1 MGEIVGFGSAPVVAA
16 WALSFILIVG
26 WLIAELLKRRLITV
40 PNFVL
45 LWVFF
50 LPIILQYPFTFSPV
64 NILSVGIGSYQSYRN
79 FIDPALL
86 ISLLGMAAFL
96 VGLALPVRRTSFSPA
111 SAIATGLE
119 RLCQPAWL
127 VAFSCFI
134 LLLYLVLLVGGLFG
148 AGGVRGAAQMSPLL
162 RPLYNVAHTILPLTT
177 ALTLLLGLQ
186 GRRIGILLLSV
197 TNLALGLL
205 TGARSVV
212 IGGILFYGLAV
223 LGYESMRRTLSV
235 ASVLKLVPLAGLLL
249 ILALYIGDVRE
260 GQYNILLTVATT
272 GAKLFYGNN
281 FSDLRDFAWV
291 RSYWNGEL
299 YGGKTEIAGL
309 LAFVPTALLPFRGEW
324 NWGVI
329 TTTLVGLNPE
339 VTPGLR
345 AGIFGEPYFNFGLAG
360 VVVAG
365 LFYGYMAARVHRWA
379 LHAVHSLPPQPARL
393 KVLAAFVTLSLAA
406 FVTLAF
412 AWATI
417 RPYPGAFTRYFAYYW
432 VWGLCAVALLLGMA
446 EYKTSPLR
454 KGGERGHL
462 FILLYVGAL
471 LIITRALNMFLYG
484 G

>member
-1 MGEIVGFGSAPVVAA
+1 MGEIVGLGSPPVVAA
-16 WALSFILIVG
+16 WALSLILILG
-26 WLIAELLKRRLITV
+26 WLLLELLKRRLVTA
-40 PNFVL
+40 PNFVF

-50 LPIILQYPFTFSPV
+50 LPIVLQYPFTFSPV
-64 NILSVGIGSYQSYRN
+64 NILAVGIGSYQNYRP
-79 FIDPALL
+79 FIDPAFL
-86 ISLLGMAAFL
+86 ISLVGMAAFL
-96 VGLALPVRRTSFSPA
+96 LGLALPVRRTTFAPA
-111 SAIATGLE
+111 SALATGLE
-119 RLCQPAWL
+119 RLSQPAWL

-134 LLLYLVLLVGGLFG
+134 LLLYLILFVGGLFG
-148 AGGVRGAAQMSPLL
+148 AGGVRGAAQTSPLL

-177 ALTLLLGLQ
+177 ALTLLVGIQ

-197 TNLALGLL
+197 TNLGLGLL

-223 LGYESMRRTLSV
+223 LGYQSMRRTLSV
-235 ASVLKLVPLAGLLL
+235 GTIVKLVPIAGLLL

-260 GQYNILLTVATT
+260 GQYNILLTVATA

-299 YGGKTEIAGL
+299 YGGKTELAGL
-309 LAFVPTALLPFRGEW
+309 LAFVPTALVPFRAQW

-345 AGIFGEPYFNFGLAG
+345 AGIFGEPYFNFGLSG

-365 LFYGYMAARVHRWA
+365 LFYGYIAARVQRWA
-379 LHAVHSLPPQPARL
+379 MHAVRSLPPQPARF

-406 FVTLAF
+406 NFLNTAGFFGFYLTLLVLAGVY
-412 AWATI
+412 TTDTVLRVLR
-417 RPYPGAFTRYFAYYW
+417 RPAS
-432 VWGLCAVALLLGMA
+432 LSSS
-446 EYKTSPLR
+446 SPLAHDL
-454 KGGERGHL
+454 G
-462 FILLYVGAL
+462 
-471 LIITRALNMFLYG
+471 
-484 G
+484 